1 MDHESQ
7 KLLEE
12 TLALSKENNEI
23 LHSIRRSMRMARF
36 MSILYWVFIIGSAV
50 GAFYLIQPYIEQLKD
65 VYSGANSVLEG
76 F

>member
-1 MDHESQ
+1 MDPESQ

-12 TLALSKENNEI
+12 NLALSKENNEM

>member
-1 MDHESQ
+1 MDPESQ

-12 TLALSKENNEI
+12 NLALSKENNEM

-50 GAFYLIQPYIEQLKD
+50 GAFYLIQPYIEQLRE

>member
-1 MDHESQ
+1 MDPESQ

>member
-1 MDHESQ
+1 MDPESQ

-12 TLALSKENNEI
+12 NLALSKENNEM

-36 MSILYWVFIIGSAV
+36 MSILYWAFIIGSAV